1 VSSNAALES
10 AQWVGEL
17 IHARTNVSP
26 KRLVAPGPDAAQL
39 QTILEAACA
48 APDHGRLRPWRL
60 VLVPTDKR
68 PLLAQAFEAAL
79 CERDPHSTP
88 EQREMAREKAFRAPV
103 LVLAVVRLGTQADAA
118 AEAGEVGEV
127 GDASVAGTPVHDNER
142 LLALGCA
149 IQNVL
154 LSAHAHGFG
163 TGLTS
168 GQAMHSQALRTLF
181 ALAPHEQ
188 AVCCI
193 NLGTVSKHKPRSDRP
208 GLAGYLSAL

>member
-1 VSSNAALES
+1 MSAAPGLES

-17 IHARTNVSP
+17 IHSRTNVSP

-39 QTILEAACA
+39 QAILEAACA
-48 APDHGRLRPWRL
+48 APDHGQLRPWRL

-68 PLLAQAFEAAL
+68 PLLAQAFEEAL
-79 CERDPHSTP
+79 LERDAHSTA

-103 LVLAVVRLGTQADAA
+103 LVLAVVRLGTEADAA
-118 AEAGEVGEV
+118 ADP

-142 LLALGCA
+142 LVALGCA
-149 IQNVL
+149 LQNVL
-154 LSAHAHGFG
+154 LAAHAHGFG
-163 TGLTS
+163 SGLTS

-193 NLGTVSKHKPRSDRP
+193 NVGTVSKHKPRAGRP
-208 GLAGYLSAL
+208 GLGSALSVL

>member
-1 VSSNAALES
+1 MSAASVPES
-10 AQWVGEL
+10 AQWVAEL
-17 IHARTNVSP
+17 IHSRTHVAP

-48 APDHGRLRPWRL
+48 APDHGQLRPWRL

-68 PLLAQAFEAAL
+68 HLLAQAFEDAL
-79 CERDPHSTP
+79 LERDAHSTA

-103 LVLAVVRLGTQADAA
+103 LVLAVVRLGTDADAA
-118 AEAGEVGEV
+118 SDGA
-127 GDASVAGTPVHDNER
+127 DASVAGTPVHDNER
-142 LLALGCA
+142 LVALGCA

-154 LSAHAHGFG
+154 LMAHAHGFG
-163 TGLTS
+163 SGLTS
-168 GQAMHSQALRTLF
+168 GQAMHSQALRTLL

-193 NLGTVSKHKPRSDRP
+193 NLGTVAKHKPRSNRP
-208 GLAGYLSAL
+208 GLGASLSVLGTY

>member
-1 VSSNAALES
+1 MSAAPES

-17 IHARTNVSP
+17 IHSRTNVSP

-48 APDHGRLRPWRL
+48 APDHGQLRPWRL
-60 VLVPTDKR
+60 VLVPADKR
-68 PLLAQAFEAAL
+68 ALLAQAFEDAL
-79 CERDPHSTP
+79 LERDAHSSA

-118 AEAGEVGEV
+118 DEP
-127 GDASVAGTPVHDNER
+127 GDASATGTPVHDNER

-163 TGLTS
+163 SGLTS

-208 GLAGYLSAL
+208 GLAGYLSTL

>member
-1 VSSNAALES
+1 MSGSLGLEG

-17 IHARTNVSP
+17 IHSRTNVSP

-39 QTILEAACA
+39 QTILETACA
-48 APDHGRLRPWRL
+48 APDHGQLRPWRL
-60 VLVPTDKR
+60 VLVPTPKR
-68 PLLAQAFEAAL
+68 PLLAKAFEEAL

-88 EQREMAREKAFRAPV
+88 EQRDMAREKAFRAPV

-118 AEAGEVGEV
+118 PDV

-163 TGLTS
+163 SGLTS

-193 NLGTVSKHKPRSDRP
+193 NIGTVSKHKPRADRP
-208 GLAGYLSAL
+208 GLAAYFSEL